1 MRGLNNHHSTRT
13 IAVGHAFA
21 QNLRPGH
28 YDLATENDIRIGWRQ
43 RSLNS
48 LPPSDLDQDLH
59 LRTRRGGSVPTTQQG
74 LPIA

>member
-28 YDLATENDIRIGWRQ
+28 YDLATENDIRNRLAAAFAELAT
-43 RSLNS
+43 SL
-48 LPPSDLDQDLH
+48 
-59 LRTRRGGSVPTTQQG
+59 
-74 LPIA
+74 